1 MPWCPK
7 CKNEYREGI
16 KVCADCGCELVDEE
30 QISDQVLI
38 FGEEEQMLLLKK
50 FLENNQIENVSMR
63 FDEAEN
69 VYELS
74 VTEKYKRQA
83 AKIVSVFLA
92 QEEKRKEQEAERE
105 TSPEESAEDL
115 AENSAAANVTSEI
128 PMVYKDSAE
137 KAEDNR
143 SSAWTLLIVGVLGM
157 LALILAKAGILP
169 INFANSYLFYGI
181 MSALFLFFIVMG
193 VISMNNAKLFA
204 KKAET
209 ENTLRET
216 LINWCKENLKAE
228 AIDGELEASEEI
240 SQEILYFKRV
250 EKMKEKLNHQ
260 FMNLDQAFLDRFIDE
275 VIYEMVFGVV

>member
-105 TSPEESAEDL
+105 TFPEESAEDL

-193 VISMNNAKLFA
+193 VISMKNAKLFA